1 MTMSGKR
8 AHSIDEERDE
18 DEAHRAA
25 ADLAGALRHR
35 DRHAGVHLARLILA
49 EGREE
54 GSAYRTFA
62 HALARQLH
70 GWSRGAVTVREDEMI
85 RLLRAAAC
93 DVLDEE
99 QDE

>member
-1 MTMSGKR
+1 MTGNR
-8 AHSIDEERDE
+8 AHSIDDERDE
-18 DEAHRAA
+18 DEVHCAA
-25 ADLAGALRHR
+25 ADLAGALSHR

-49 EGREE
+49 EAREE

-62 HALARQLH
+62 RALARQLH
-70 GWSRGAVTVREDEMI
+70 AWSRSTVTVREDEMI

-93 DVLDEE
+93 EVLDEE